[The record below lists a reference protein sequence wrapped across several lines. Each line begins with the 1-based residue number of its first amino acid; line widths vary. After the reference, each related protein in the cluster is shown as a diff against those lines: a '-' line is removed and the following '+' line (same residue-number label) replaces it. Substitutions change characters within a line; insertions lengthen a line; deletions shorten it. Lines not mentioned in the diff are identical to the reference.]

1 MSLLFPERV
10 TFWLTRQAVT
20 VLHRGQ
26 APRGCREPALRLA
39 LQDEPAWVVLARAL
53 QQYRHKHKQSAQFEV
68 LLSNAYVQA
77 LCLPAQSALN
87 TEDEEAL
94 FVRFRFEEVFG
105 EVARTWALSW
115 DNGLAWRSVLAHAMP
130 RDLLQGL
137 QALFEAQSE
146 PLLGVQAWWTHFL
159 NTQWRQRM
167 PERCLLVEGG
177 QAMVLQ
183 QQAGQW
189 QRLHQMRMPENL
201 AATQLQAL
209 LQRERMLSMPATAEW
224 VVYAPAPLALQAPG
238 VHFVACTPEDTL
250 TRRHSAPG
258 SLRSSQP

>member
-20 VLHRGQ
+20 VLQGGHAGRD
-26 APRGCREPALRLA
+26 RRELVLSLA
-39 LQDEPAWVVLARAL
+39 LQEEPPLVVMASAL
-53 QQYRHKHKQSAQFEV
+53 QQYRQKHKKAAQFEV
-68 LLSNAYVQA
+68 LVSNAFVQA
-77 LCLPAQSALN
+77 LCLPAQAALR

-94 FVRFRFEEVFG
+94 FVRFRFEEIFG
-105 EVARTWALSW
+105 EVAKQWALTW
-115 DNGLAWRSVLAHAMP
+115 DSGLAWRSVLAHAIP

-137 QALFEAQSE
+137 QALFEAQGERLMS
-146 PLLGVQAWWTHFL
+146 VQAWWTHFL

-183 QQAGQW
+183 QHAGQW
-189 QRLHQMRMPENL
+189 QRLHQMRMPEHPHP
-201 AATQLQAL
+201 AELQAL
-209 LQRERMLSMPATAEW
+209 VQREQFLSMPPMAEW
-224 VVYAPAPLALQAPG
+224 VVYAPAALTLQMPS

-250 TRRHSAPG
+250 IRGDAAVTPIRSFRR
-258 SLRSSQP
+258 